1 MDSNDSEINNCRIC
15 LEPVNNDNRYCDC
28 DGSLAHVHNKCLLE
42 WLIYSKKIN
51 CEICNRDITIRNRFS
66 KSKIFIL
73 FLLFISYI
81 AFVFISISLSFH
93 VKDLILRYLIISLSF
108 LLLTGIFLFFFIF
121 LIKFMDGIRG
131 RIVIIPINN

>member
-1 MDSNDSEINNCRIC
+1 MDSDNSRNNCRIC

-28 DGSLAHVHNKCLLE
+28 DGSLAHVHDKCLLE

-51 CEICNRDITIRNRFS
+51 CELCNRDITVRNKLS
-66 KSKIFIL
+66 KTKIFVL

-81 AFVFISISLSFH
+81 AFVFISITLSFH
-93 VKDLILRYLIISLSF
+93 VNDLILRYLIISFSF
-108 LLLTGIFLFFFIF
+108 LLLTSLFLYLFIF